1 MTFTTNPQGARMFI
15 LAYWFLDEKELKFPM
30 NVKSQINQLQKQLLD
45 RLNVR
50 KGSTLFTIIQEISR
64 QAFAKQSFVVSQK
77 NSTLAKKCN
86 VTASTIS
93 RNLKKLKEKCADL
106 ITIEQNRNTEEKFA
120 ALVFTFVPQEM
131 SNDLSNG
138 QQTEPVKDSNEP
150 VEVVE
155 NPTSLTINPLVLIK
169 NHNKDLNTSIVNS
182 TVDNS
187 KIIHEVYLEY
197 SKQGI
202 NKTLFQRVLKEV
214 ENKQGIINFKAYLR
228 SCLKTVLYRVQV
240 KQGIIDPMEK
250 MKERMK
256 NSTVPWYDWINS

>member
-1 MTFTTNPQGARMFI
+1 M
-15 LAYWFLDEKELKFPM
+15 PM
-30 NVKSQINQLQKQLLD
+30 NVKSEINQLQKQLLD

-64 QAFAKQSFVVSQK
+64 QAFAKASFTVSQK
-77 NSTLAKKCN
+77 NSTLAKKCG

-120 ALVFTFVPQEM
+120 ALVFTFVLQANCDKKSQFNCEKNSHLNET

-138 QQTEPVKDSNEP
+138 QQTKPVKDSNKL
-150 VEVVE
+150 VEKAE
-155 NPTSLTINPLVLIK
+155 NTSSYSTYPLVMIK
-169 NHNKDLNTSIVNS
+169 NHNKHLNSSIVNS

-187 KIIHEVYLEY
+187 KIIHEVYLEF

-202 NKTLFQRVLKEV
+202 NKTLFHRVLKEV
-214 ENKQGIINFKAYLR
+214 ENKQGIINFKAYLK

-240 KQGIIDPMEK
+240 KQGLIDPTVR
-250 MKERMK
+250 MKEIMK
-256 NSTVPWYDWINS
+256 NSSVPWYDWLNS

>member
-1 MTFTTNPQGARMFI
+1 
-15 LAYWFLDEKELKFPM
+15 M

-64 QAFAKQSFVVSQK
+64 QAFAKASFTVSQK
-77 NSTLAKKCN
+77 NSTLAKKCG

-93 RNLKKLKEKCADL
+93 RNLKKLKEKCADI

-120 ALVFTFVPQEM
+120 ALVFTFNCDKKSQLKCEENSHLETM
-131 SNDLSNG
+131 SNGMSNG
-138 QQTEPVKDSNEP
+138 EQTEPVKDFNEP
-150 VEVVE
+150 VEGAK
-155 NPTSLTINPLVLIK
+155 NTSSYSTNPLVLIK
-169 NHNKDLNTSIVNS
+169 NQNKDLNTNIVNS
-182 TVDNS
+182 TVDKE
-187 KIIHEVYLEY
+187 KIIFDTYLEF
-197 SKQGI
+197 KQQGI

-240 KQGIIDPMEK
+240 KQGIIDPVEK
-250 MKERMK
+250 MRERMK
-256 NSTVPWYDWINS
+256 NSAIPWYDWLNE